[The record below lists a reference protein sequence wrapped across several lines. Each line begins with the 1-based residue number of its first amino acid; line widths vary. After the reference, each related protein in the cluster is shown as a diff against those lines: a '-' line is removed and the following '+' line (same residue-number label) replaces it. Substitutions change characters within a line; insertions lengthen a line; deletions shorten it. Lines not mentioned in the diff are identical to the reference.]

1 MDDSDNRIEEVCGIN
16 EQLKDGLMI
25 KKNNKNI
32 PYDFDVF
39 IHGIK
44 IFQKNLS
51 DNIKPIKTFVTTDT
65 EYYHNDLIV
74 KVVYGD
80 EDELSAKFVYVV
92 NEAIGKQYGYDL
104 ESLTKI
110 AIKELTT
117 KD

>member
-1 MDDSDNRIEEVCGIN
+1 
-16 EQLKDGLMI
+16 MI
-25 KKNNKNI
+25 KMNDKNI
-32 PYDFDVF
+32 PYDFNVF

-44 IFQKNLS
+44 AFQKNLN
-51 DNIKPIKTFVTTDT
+51 DNNKPIKTFVITDT

-74 KVVYGD
+74 RVVYGN

-92 NEAIGKQYGYDL
+92 NKTIGKQYGYDL
-104 ESLTKI
+104 DSLTEI